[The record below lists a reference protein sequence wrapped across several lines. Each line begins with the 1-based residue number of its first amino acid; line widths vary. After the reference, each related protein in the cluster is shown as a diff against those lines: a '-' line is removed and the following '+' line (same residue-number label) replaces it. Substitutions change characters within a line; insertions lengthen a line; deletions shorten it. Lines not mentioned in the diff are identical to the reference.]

1 MAEIEENEDLEFG
14 ESPEIICAAF
24 GGDGDWAR
32 RVLEADPSQ
41 TETRDEFLG
50 TTPLIIAC
58 HRWGTQRGFR
68 EVVEALL
75 EAGADVN
82 GRERASGTTPLHWAA
97 EAGNPDLVE
106 LLVEKGADL
115 GAVDDWYR
123 LAPLGWATLVDWAP
137 DFRNDRDG
145 AAEKLLS
152 LGARLDPFSAV
163 ILSEAGR
170 LEAILRESPEVASER
185 LGFLGQGQQPL
196 HLAVVRANWEM
207 AQVLIEGG
215 ADVNALTGWGV
226 SPLALALEAK
236 DETTAERLR
245 YSGAKDDLSS
255 ALYAGDFESARAL
268 PLEEGHRFL
277 IHACV
282 KAGRVEAVA
291 HLLERGADPRL
302 RVPYVVDEQPGE
314 LSAVEMAIHAEKAPI
329 LQLFHAKGLL
339 ELAPGTDTP

>member
-1 MAEIEENEDLEFG
+1 MADIEENDDLEFG
-14 ESPEIICAAF
+14 ESPEILCAAF
-24 GGDGDWAR
+24 GGDAEWAE
-32 RVLEADPSQ
+32 RVLESDPGQ
-41 TETRDEFLG
+41 AETRDEFLG

-58 HRWGTQRGFR
+58 HRWATQRGFR
-68 EVVEALL
+68 DVVMTLL
-75 EAGADVN
+75 AHGADVN

-97 EAGNPDLVE
+97 EAGNPELVD
-106 LLVEKGADL
+106 LLVEKGADM
-115 GAVDDWYR
+115 GAVDEWYR

-137 DFRNDRDG
+137 DFRNDKDG

-163 ILSEAGR
+163 ILNEAGR
-170 LEAILRESPEVASER
+170 LAMILRETPEVASER

-196 HLAVVRANWEM
+196 HLAVVRGNWEM
-207 AQVLIEGG
+207 ASVLIEGG

-236 DETTAERLR
+236 DEGTADRLR

-255 ALYAGDFESARAL
+255 ALYSGDIEAACGFEFDER
-268 PLEEGHRFL
+268 HRFL

-282 KAGRVEAVA
+282 KAGRTAAVA
-291 HLLERGADPRL
+291 HLLERGADA
-302 RVPYVVDEQPGE
+302 RVRAPYVVDEQPGD
-314 LSAVEMAIHAEKAPI
+314 LSAVEMAVHGEKMGI

-339 ELAPGTDTP
+339 ESREESMDA